1 MRGVTQ
7 GHGGWNRGDTL
18 RQHVSQ
24 LRIRHPVTGPQ
35 MVTQRLTLLVRL
47 KRSQNLF
54 RKSEKFFTKYVRLKM
69 TGLRNFNLKF
79 WTMLLTPR
87 YTLFL
92 ISPTRKQL
100 LCLKK
105 VLWRMKEIEMAIK
118 IGGIFLELLR
128 PLNSR
133 A

>member
-24 LRIRHPVTGPQ
+24 FRIRHPVTGSQ
-35 MVTQRLTLLVRL
+35 MVTQRLTLFVRL

-69 TGLRNFNLKF
+69 TGLRKF

-105 VLWRMKEIEMAIK
+105 VLGRMKEIEMVIK